1 MAIHTGKV
9 KQIPLALKTSHC
21 LTETQISD
29 GFKSYTL
36 KITKT
41 RKVLLYIIQN
51 TKCKK
56 NIKNNIVFFTTL
68 I

>member
-41 RKVLLYIIQN
+41 RKVLLCIIQN

-56 NIKNNIVFFTTL
+56 TL
-68 I
+68 RIILYFLLH

>member
-56 NIKNNIVFFTTL
+56 TL
-68 I
+68 RIILYFLLH

>member
-41 RKVLLYIIQN
+41 RILFVIILQN
-51 TKCKK
+51 TEEMKK
-56 NIKNNIVFFTTL
+56 ER
-68 I
+68 